1 MVSKPDSEK
10 TQKRKERE
18 EYYVRK
24 EKLVEL
30 EKKNYDRIIFLRAT
44 GGFWI
49 VGGHSA
55 VILANKIGKELKIRV
70 PLKKDTDFDHRF
82 KEGKVSVKNLDYY
95 KRMLVGSKVA
105 TIVSEDGDM
114 LVFELTRKIGNEEY
128 ELLANMKELRRQQLE
143 KEILK
148 TVPMPRSHM
157 HMTEALRAAFRI
169 YSKYTDKNAK
179 EVFGLKLMDEM
190 RTAHKI
196 FLLMCMNEVPLKA
209 GLEKIRASLTRALA
223 SVTQMAE
230 LDLWT
235 VEDATAVSTAIVETK
250 GSLEREEKMVVKL
263 LDKLEV
269 GVNGKTS
276 KN

>member
-1 MVSKPDSEK
+1 
-10 TQKRKERE
+10 
-18 EYYVRK
+18 
-24 EKLVEL
+24 
-30 EKKNYDRIIFLRAT
+30 
-44 GGFWI
+44 
-49 VGGHSA
+49 
-55 VILANKIGKELKIRV
+55 
-70 PLKKDTDFDHRF
+70 
-82 KEGKVSVKNLDYY
+82 
-95 KRMLVGSKVA
+95 
-105 TIVSEDGDM
+105 
-114 LVFELTRKIGNEEY
+114 
-128 ELLANMKELRRQQLE
+128 
-143 KEILK
+143 
-148 TVPMPRSHM
+148 
-157 HMTEALRAAFRI
+157 MTEALRAAFRI